1 MLAFRRQKNHAHG
14 EVELYRENLNEIDK
28 HLQCYKK
35 IIVLKR
41 KFRDDFV
48 KFCEKLQV
56 NTFRTNGN
64 LLYWTSERVIHFK
77 KQSFFNNMF
86 VNLKKNARKNYC
98 FGIVFRI
105 LQ

>member
-1 MLAFRRQKNHAHG
+1 MHVITAVKKYFLCRKRDDDITEFDDESFTKCCQMLAFRRQKNHAHG

-64 LLYWTSERVIHFK
+64 LLY
-77 KQSFFNNMF
+77 
-86 VNLKKNARKNYC
+86 
-98 FGIVFRI
+98 
-105 LQ
+105 